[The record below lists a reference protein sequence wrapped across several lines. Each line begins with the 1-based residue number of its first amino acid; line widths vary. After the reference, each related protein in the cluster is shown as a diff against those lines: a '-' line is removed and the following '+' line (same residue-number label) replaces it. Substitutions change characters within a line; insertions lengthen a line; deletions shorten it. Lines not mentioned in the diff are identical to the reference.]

1 MFKSIP
7 AVTRNLL
14 LINLLAFVAYKIL
27 QGQNFDLNQQ
37 FGLHFFL
44 ASDFH
49 IYQLFTYMF
58 LHANLEH
65 IFFNM
70 FALWMF
76 GCVIERVWGPKRFIF
91 YYIICGIGAGVMQ
104 EIAQLTELYFSIN
117 NNGLSVTLGQL
128 LTDLTPADRMA
139 LNNLNTVGASGA
151 VYAILLA
158 FGMTFPNER
167 IFIFPLPV
175 PIKAKWFIAFYIVIE
190 LFSALATQH
199 SQVAHFAHL
208 GGMLFGFLL
217 IRYWRKHP
225 SSHYFDSHGTRGSV
239 LDNMRRTWERH
250 NSQRVQQSAQQE
262 ETIVYTKSDE
272 REDEHRRGK
281 RRKAVTPEEQEI
293 DRILDKIKQN
303 GYNSLTSEEKHFLFE
318 AGTRRN
324 RQVD

>member
-7 AVTRNLL
+7 PITKHLL
-14 LINLLAFVAYKIL
+14 LINLLAFVAYL
-27 QGQNFDLNQQ
+27 VLRGQNIDINQM

-49 IYQLFTYMF
+49 IYQFLTYMF

-70 FALWMF
+70 FGLWMF
-76 GCVIERVWGPKRFIF
+76 GCVMERVWGGKRFLF
-91 YYIICGIGAGVMQ
+91 YYMVCGIGAGLLQ
-104 EIAQLTELYFSIN
+104 ELTQLADLYFSV
-117 NNGLSVTLGQL
+117 NNGSQQVSLGQL
-128 LTDLTPADRMA
+128 LTQLSPVERTA
-139 LNNLNTVGASGA
+139 LNALNMVGASGA
-151 VYAILLA
+151 IYAVLLA

-167 IFIFPLPV
+167 IFIFPLPI
-175 PIKAKWFIAFYIVIE
+175 PIKAKWFITFYIAIE

-225 SSHYFDSHGTRGSV
+225 SSQYFDSNATHDTV
-239 LDNMRRTWERH
+239 LERMRRTWEQH
-250 NSQRVQQSAQQE
+250 NQQRTTSTQQPGDTVIHSAPPQQE
-262 ETIVYTKSDE
+262 K
-272 REDEHRRGK
+272 K
-281 RRKAVTPEEQEI
+281 QKKAVTPEEKEV

-303 GYNSLTSEEKHFLFE
+303 GYDSLTSEEKRYLFE
-318 AGTRRN
+318 AGNRRN
-324 RQVD
+324 RQ

>member
-7 AVTRNLL
+7 LITKNLL
-14 LINLLAFVAYKIL
+14 LINLLAFVGYL
-27 QGQNFDLNQQ
+27 VLRGQGFDINQN

-49 IYQLFTYMF
+49 IYQFLTYMF

-76 GCVIERVWGPKRFIF
+76 GCVMERVWGPKRFLF
-91 YYIICGIGAGVMQ
+91 YYLVCGIGAGMLQ
-104 EIAQLTELYFSIN
+104 EVAQFADLYFSVN
-117 NNGLSVTLGQL
+117 QSGQEVSVGQL
-128 LTDLTPADRMA
+128 LTELSPLDRH
-139 LNNLNTVGASGA
+139 NLNGLNMVGASGA

-167 IFIFPLPV
+167 IFIFPLPI

-199 SQVAHFAHL
+199 SQIAHFAHL

-217 IRYWRKHP
+217 IRYWRRHP
-225 SSHYFDSHGTRGSV
+225 SSRYFDSAATHDTV
-239 LDNMRRTWERH
+239 LDRMRRTWEQH
-250 NSQRVQQSAQQE
+250 NRQRAEQQTQQHDTVVQSTPNAATPTPPEKKKQ
-262 ETIVYTKSDE
+262 KN
-272 REDEHRRGK
+272 
-281 RRKAVTPEEQEI
+281 VTPEEQEI

-303 GYNSLTSEEKHFLFE
+303 GYDSLTTEEKHFLFE

-324 RQVD
+324 RQ